1 MAKERE
7 GKDDSGEYRSKFSK
21 DLKPQADEDCNA
33 YYTRKQRTTDTD
45 LAPDTYAELVD
56 KDDSFAESRNYP
68 NPDAGPMNYK
78 RWDRYGG
85 K

>member
-1 MAKERE
+1 MVRQRSDNDPADDKLAPGKHLQPDPDE
-7 GKDDSGEYRSKFSK
+7 G
-21 DLKPQADEDCNA
+21 CNA
-33 YYTRKQRTTDTD
+33 YYTRKQRTTVSD
-45 LAPDTYAELVD
+45 LAGDADAKLVD

-85 K
+85 R

>member
-7 GKDDSGEYRSKFSK
+7 YGGGGVSRGFDK

-33 YYTRKQRTTDTD
+33 FYTRRQRTTDSV
-45 LAPDTYAELVD
+45 LAPDTESKLVES
-56 KDDSFAESRNYP
+56 DDSFAEERNYGDR
-68 NPDAGPMNYK
+68 DAGPLNYK
-78 RWDRYGG
+78 KWDRYGG

>member
-1 MAKERE
+1 MARQRSDNDPADDKFYVERNSRPE
-7 GKDDSGEYRSKFSK
+7 PEES
-21 DLKPQADEDCNA
+21 CNA
-33 YYTRKQRTTDTD
+33 YYNRKQRTTVSDLAGDTD
-45 LAPDTYAELVD
+45 AKLVD

-78 RWDRYGG
+78 KWDRYGG